1 MNVLIK
7 LKSIDKIT
15 IQLYLFY
22 IKQTL
27 KKLKLKFD
35 FNIHLPSKK
44 KKVTLLKSPHIYK
57 TSMEQFQFT
66 SYKCL
71 FYIKNI
77 KKEILYF
84 LIKNKPKNIKL
95 NIKAKN

>member
-1 MNVLIK
+1 MNILIK

-22 IKQTL
+22 ITQIL

-35 FNIHLPSKK
+35 FKTHLPSIK

-57 TSMEQFQFT
+57 TSMEQFQFK
-66 SYKCL
+66 SYKCI

>member
-1 MNVLIK
+1 MNILIK

-22 IKQTL
+22 IRQIL
-27 KKLKLKFD
+27 KKLKLKLN
-35 FNIHLPSKK
+35 FNIHLPYTKK
-44 KKVTLLKSPHIYK
+44 KITLLKSPHIYK
-57 TSMEQFQFT
+57 TSMEQFQFK
-66 SYKCL
+66 SYKCI

-77 KKEILYF
+77 KEKVLYF